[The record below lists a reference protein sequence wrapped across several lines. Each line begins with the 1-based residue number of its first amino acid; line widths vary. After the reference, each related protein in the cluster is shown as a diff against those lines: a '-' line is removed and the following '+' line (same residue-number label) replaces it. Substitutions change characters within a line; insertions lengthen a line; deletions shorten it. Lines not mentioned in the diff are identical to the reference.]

1 MLAVMKI
8 RTLLLAVAA
17 NGVAFGALAADNQTR
32 PLCDFVQKVLAAR
45 GSEFSTL
52 KGEAQNPAVFHNEVF
67 HGSFLPSPGA
77 ECTLFVRAK
86 VGSAE
91 LDPKYSCTLSKS
103 PNFATANSIFARNLA
118 ELRACFPQAKFD
130 EDFDGDGKDP
140 AESLDWTVS
149 AEGPGYRLELEM
161 SNMIS
166 LIAGQLGQGVGGDP
180 EVEIT
185 IDVTDTSPP
194 KTPI

>member
-1 MLAVMKI
+1 MKKL
-8 RTLLLAVAA
+8 RTLVIALTATGMAS
-17 NGVAFGALAADNQTR
+17 GVLAADNPNR

-67 HGSFLPSPGA
+67 HGNLLPSPGS
-77 ECTLFVRAK
+77 ECTLFIRAK

-103 PNFATANSIFARNLA
+103 PNFATANSIFARNVA
-118 ELRACFPQAKFD
+118 ELRACFPQATFD

-140 AESLDWTVS
+140 GESVDWTFS
-149 AEGPGYRLELEM
+149 AEGPGYKLEIEM
-161 SNMIS
+161 SNMIA
-166 LIAGQLGQGVGGDP
+166 LISGQLGQGIAGDP
-180 EVEIT
+180 EVAIT